1 MSSSRRAARV
11 ASRGAGATSGWRA
24 QARKKSAPWATA
36 CSHPDLL
43 VVPAQVL
50 LGEIPPS
57 HPLDPLGVGVARVG
71 EDGQDQRCE
80 GACLDLGVRETPDH
94 RGPQPAALG
103 CGELALDDRVS
114 HVREG
119 ALVPDPR
126 VRGGEVDDEPIE
138 VRVADHAEML
148 ANARAIRANSVGSPT
163 DAGAPTARNEPDMFG
178 SLRPRARFGPTVSD
192 MFGSLRPRAFGRA
205 RSSRIRGSAEA
216 SSTTS
221 RSR

>member
-80 GACLDLGVRETPDH
+80 GAGLDLGVRETPDH

-148 ANARAIRANSVGSPT
+148 ASVRASRAPPLARHLPLARQLPAMSQTCLARCGPESGSSLT
-163 DAGAPTARNEPDMFG
+163 VADMSG
-178 SLRPRARFGPTVSD
+178 SLRGEDGP
-192 MFGSLRPRAFGRA
+192 
-205 RSSRIRGSAEA
+205 
-216 SSTTS
+216 
-221 RSR
+221 